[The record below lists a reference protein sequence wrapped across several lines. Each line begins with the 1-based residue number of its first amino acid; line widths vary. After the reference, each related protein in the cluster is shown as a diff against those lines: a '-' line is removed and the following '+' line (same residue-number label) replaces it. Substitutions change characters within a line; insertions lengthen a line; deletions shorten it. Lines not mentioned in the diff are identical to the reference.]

1 MYFRKL
7 EIVKF
12 LHPIIHVPITNSLK
26 HDLLFT
32 KVRDILFY
40 NQLFFFFFET
50 GAHYIAQ
57 AVHEFMI
64 FLLQPL
70 EASAGL

>member
-1 MYFRKL
+1 M
-7 EIVKF
+7 
-12 LHPIIHVPITNSLK
+12 